1 MLFVRSVFLIG
12 VMKKIVFILGAF
24 VMVTFGCTGNKTAEN
39 TGAVDS
45 DTVVVDTAAI
55 DSTICPD

>member
-1 MLFVRSVFLIG
+1 
-12 VMKKIVFILGAF
+12 MKKIVFILGAF

-39 TGAVDS
+39 TGVVDS